1 MKSILFLLAMGAS
14 AEARHLRP
22 NYIMA
27 QQRRYEVVP
36 DKNFDVVDKHA
47 LKFSDLEH
55 GIVREPEST
64 TEEKERERE
73 AALEQ
78 AEEAQKKGRYT
89 VAADD
94 TGQRFLDFPEGR
106 GFPPGYERNLD
117 ESIYH

>member
-1 MKSILFLLAMGAS
+1 M
-14 AEARHLRP
+14 
-22 NYIMA
+22 
-27 QQRRYEVVP
+27 P

-78 AEEAQKKGRYT
+78 AEEA
-89 VAADD
+89 
-94 TGQRFLDFPEGR
+94 
-106 GFPPGYERNLD
+106 
-117 ESIYH
+117 